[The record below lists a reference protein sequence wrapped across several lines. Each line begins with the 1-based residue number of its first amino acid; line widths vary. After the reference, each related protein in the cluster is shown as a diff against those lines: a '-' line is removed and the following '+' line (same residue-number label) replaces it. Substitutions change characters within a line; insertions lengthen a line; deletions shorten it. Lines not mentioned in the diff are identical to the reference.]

1 VKKLVLVGAVAALA
15 VAVAGCGGGGSTTLS
30 KEEYSAKLN
39 QICTDLNAKNKE
51 IGQPNSI
58 PELADKGPQ
67 LLDEFDKA
75 IAEVKKLKAPD
86 ELKDAVDKFIS
97 LGEEQRSLISD
108 LIDAAKKNDTTK
120 INELGAKIDPLD
132 TESNDIAKNQLN
144 APACAE
150 G

>member
-1 VKKLVLVGAVAALA
+1 MKKLVLVGAAAALA
-15 VAVAGCGGGGSTTLS
+15 VAVAGCGGGGSKTLS

-86 ELKDAVDKFIS
+86 ELKDAVEKFIS
-97 LGEEQRSLISD
+97 LGEQQRSLISD
-108 LIDAAKKNDTTK
+108 LIDAARTNDTTK
-120 INELGAKIDPLD
+120 ISELGAKIDPLD